1 MGFLLV
7 NLSDQLQLSETKSLL
22 KIQELLNNPSALSS
36 LNNNRDFCDI
46 EPTSSFTLVCYEG
59 AITQLHIIG
68 NNGFPSL
75 PQNFSI
81 HSFFSALVEF
91 SSLKVLSLVSLGL
104 WGPMPGNVG
113 HLSSLEILNVSSN
126 YFSGDI
132 PLEILFLRNL
142 QTLVLDHNNFTGQVP
157 FWLNS
162 LPLLTVLSFKHNL
175 LSGSLPNSLGTLQN
189 LRVLTLSEN
198 YLSGQV
204 PDLSKLRN
212 LQVLDLEGNKFG
224 PHFPGLPR
232 KLVTF
237 VLRNNKFREG
247 IPEELGSFY
256 LLQKLDISLNGFV
269 GPFSPSLLSLPSI
282 RYLDIS
288 GNKFTGVLL
297 QNMSCNA
304 DLAFVNLTSNYLV
317 GKLPSCLVSG
327 SKESMVVAMYSGNCL
342 SNDDAKQHPAEFCH
356 KEALAV
362 EVMPRREKLKVPSNS
377 KPVVALSVGGGI
389 FGVVAIIGLVS
400 LFVKRI
406 YGKDNVKKTSTR
418 LITENASTVNT
429 AKMLSNASKFYHF
442 LLVRPQ
448 ILFLFSLG
456 DNIYVSINLA
466 NFRVIPDFIRILVNY
481 TRKKRGITLT

>member
-7 NLSDQLQLSETKSLL
+7 NLSNQLQLSETKSLL

-36 LNNNRDFCDI
+36 LNNARDFCEI
-46 EPTSSFTLVCYEG
+46 EPTSSFTLVCYDG

-104 WGPMPGNVG
+104 WGPVPGNVG

-126 YFSGDI
+126 YFNGDV
-132 PLEILFLRNL
+132 PLEILLLRNL
-142 QTLVLDHNNFTGQVP
+142 HTLVLDHNNFTGQVP

-212 LQVLDLEGNKFG
+212 LQVLDLEDNKFG

-232 KLVTF
+232 KLVTL
-237 VLRNNKFREG
+237 VLRNNKFRLG

-297 QNMSCNA
+297 QNMPCNA

-327 SKESMVVAMYSGNCL
+327 SKESRAVAMYSGNCL
-342 SNDDAKQHPAEFCH
+342 SNDDEKQHPAEFCH
-356 KEALAV
+356 NEALAV
-362 EVMPRREKLKVPSNS
+362 EVMPRGEKHKVLNNS

-389 FGVVAIIGLVS
+389 FGVVAIVGLVS

-406 YGKDNVKKTSTR
+406 YGEDNVKKPSTR
-418 LITENASTVNT
+418 LITESALTVNT

-442 LLVRPQ
+442 LLVRP
-448 ILFLFSLG
+448 
-456 DNIYVSINLA
+456 
-466 NFRVIPDFIRILVNY
+466 
-481 TRKKRGITLT
+481 